1 MNLFEISNSSL
12 KFSSFPKKNGT
23 FQNFSFQKKNENLSH
38 CKLFLFKTD
47 LLFQKKLKMVFKTS
61 LKTIKV
67 FFKDMC
73 FLSNFSSKN
82 ENRVNIVKLVRA
94 L

>member
-1 MNLFEISNSSL
+1 MKNY
-12 KFSSFPKKNGT
+12 FPLCELCMFKRD
-23 FQNFSFQKKNENLSH
+23 
-38 CKLFLFKTD
+38 LFL
-47 LLFQKKLKMVFKTS
+47 QKMLKMGFETS
-61 LKTIKV
+61 LKTIKI

-82 ENRVNIVKLVRA
+82 ENIVNFVKIVHA

>member
-1 MNLFEISNSSL
+1 M
-12 KFSSFPKKNGT
+12 
-23 FQNFSFQKKNENLSH
+23 
-38 CKLFLFKTD
+38 
-47 LLFQKKLKMVFKTS
+47 LKMVFENS
-61 LKTIKV
+61 LKTIKI

-82 ENRVNIVKLVRA
+82 ENIVNFVKIVHA